1 MERVK
6 IQKAMVTPVKFI
18 LNLATTKSRVSIW
31 LYENTAMKIE
41 GILSGFDE
49 YLNIILTEA
58 EEIYVKSNTRRSI
71 GQILLKGENI
81 ALISKL

>member
-71 GQILLKGENI
+71 GQILLKGEKYCI
-81 ALISKL
+81 DK